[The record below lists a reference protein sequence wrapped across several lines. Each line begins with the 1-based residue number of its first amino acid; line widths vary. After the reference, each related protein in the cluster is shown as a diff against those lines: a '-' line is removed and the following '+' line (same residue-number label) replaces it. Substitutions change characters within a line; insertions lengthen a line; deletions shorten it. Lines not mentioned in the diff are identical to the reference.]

1 MGFIP
6 PSPTGQAEGADP
18 SPETTLRWDRV
29 IVGSGLGGITILSWV
44 YLVSMAQD
52 VHPVDLRW
60 HMLMPH
66 PQPQAGHELA
76 MLCAMWTV
84 MMVAM
89 MVPAVAPTVL
99 MFARLNR
106 SRHREHPPYGESGW
120 FLGGYLA
127 LWTLF
132 SLLAGLAQW
141 MFHLSRLVSEGM
153 VSRSN
158 VLGGLLLLG
167 AGVYQ
172 WTPLK
177 NACLKH
183 CRSPLSFFMTRW
195 REGSAGAFWMGLE
208 HGSYC
213 VACCWLLMLLLFV
226 AGVMNL
232 LWMGTITALVL
243 IEKMS
248 PSGPWVA
255 RISGALL
262 AGWGAWVFGLVLLQ
276 K

>member
-6 PSPTGQAEGADP
+6 PSPTRQAEEAVP
-18 SPETTLRWDRV
+18 SLETALRWDR
-29 IVGSGLGGITILSWV
+29 IVVASGLSGITVLSWV
-44 YLVSMAQD
+44 YMLSMAPD
-52 VHPVDLRW
+52 AHSIDLRW

-66 PQPQAGHELA
+66 PHPRASHDLV

-89 MVPAVAPTVL
+89 MLPAVSPTVL
-99 MFARLNR
+99 MFTRLNR
-106 SRHREHPPYGESGW
+106 SRHHEHAPYGETGG
-120 FLGGYLA
+120 FLSGYLV
-127 LWTLF
+127 LWSIF
-132 SLLAGLAQW
+132 SLLAGVAQW
-141 MFHLSRLVSEGM
+141 AFHSSGLITEGKT
-153 VSRSN
+153 SN
-158 VLGGLLLLG
+158 VPGGLLLVG

-177 NACLKH
+177 NGCLRH

-195 REGSAGAFWMGLE
+195 KEGTVGAFRMGLE

-213 VACCWLLMLLLFV
+213 VACCWLLMLLLFG

-232 LWMGTITALVL
+232 LWMGTITALVVL
-243 IEKMS
+243 EKIS

-262 AGWGAWVFGLVLLQ
+262 AGWGVWVLGLVLLQ